1 MNPRTKSKVS
11 KAVLAAHFASDME
24 DFDAEIFSILLNQ
37 ETLMGS
43 NVIHYNRKT
52 YYPQM
57 YTNPGKEFEYV
68 HKATK
73 VHFSLE
79 EQLTNHIEDT
89 KFIST
94 RRSQFAAF
102 LRKIL
107 NHSYTSGDLL
117 ALMPRNYIPVAEE
130 AILEDNEVIE
140 NSSYTP
146 DQITKFKENSKA
158 GYNLVKEKKLY
169 DFFVGS

>member
-24 DFDAEIFSILLNQ
+24 DFDAEIFGILLNQ
-37 ETLMGS
+37 DSLAGS

-52 YYPQM
+52 YYPNM
-57 YTNPGKEFEYV
+57 YTNPGKEFEYT
-68 HKATK
+68 HKASK

-79 EQLTNHIEDT
+79 EKLINHIEDT

-107 NHSYTSGDLL
+107 NNSRSSGDLL
-117 ALMPRNYIPVAEE
+117 ALMPRNYNPITEVTV
-130 AILEDNEVIE
+130 LEDNEFIE
-140 NSSYTP
+140 NCSYTP
-146 DQITKFKENSKA
+146 EQIAKFKEDNKE

-169 DFFVGS
+169 DFFTGA